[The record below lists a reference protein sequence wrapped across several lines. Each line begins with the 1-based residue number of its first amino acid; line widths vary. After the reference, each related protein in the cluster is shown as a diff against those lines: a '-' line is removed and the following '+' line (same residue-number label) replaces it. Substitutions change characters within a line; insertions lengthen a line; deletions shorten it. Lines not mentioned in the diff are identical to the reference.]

1 MPRLC
6 CEAGVQ
12 QQGPGAGRLLGMQ
25 RDGAGRTAARVTL
38 PNLNPT
44 LARARSRSTSR
55 WRSRHCSS
63 WARCS
68 WATSRWCTW
77 TTGASRR
84 PFLKPSCRPALHRR
98 SRRPGA
104 GSAACAPK
112 CGLGARYPDQ
122 LMICPRSVAERRT
135 ASPSAGC
142 SPASGPRRRVSL
154 VAEEFLRML
163 HACGMPAADADMI
176 HGGGKTVGGLLMQ
189 ARACRRPPWS
199 SPAARGRWPCP
210 CVLVDH
216 TLPGCMPSKVR
227 MKCEWSLCMMCVHAC
242 SGRLCAACCTP
253 CGALYWAAS
262 GMPRLIPNCDVPR
275 RRAQGARCS
284 LAASASPNN

>member
-1 MPRLC
+1 
-6 CEAGVQ
+6 
-12 QQGPGAGRLLGMQ
+12 
-25 RDGAGRTAARVTL
+25 
-38 PNLNPT
+38 
-44 LARARSRSTSR
+44 
-55 WRSRHCSS
+55 
-63 WARCS
+63 
-68 WATSRWCTW
+68 
-77 TTGASRR
+77 
-84 PFLKPSCRPALHRR
+84 
-98 SRRPGA
+98 
-104 GSAACAPK
+104 
-112 CGLGARYPDQ
+112 
-122 LMICPRSVAERRT
+122 
-135 ASPSAGC
+135 
-142 SPASGPRRRVSL
+142 
-154 VAEEFLRML
+154 ML